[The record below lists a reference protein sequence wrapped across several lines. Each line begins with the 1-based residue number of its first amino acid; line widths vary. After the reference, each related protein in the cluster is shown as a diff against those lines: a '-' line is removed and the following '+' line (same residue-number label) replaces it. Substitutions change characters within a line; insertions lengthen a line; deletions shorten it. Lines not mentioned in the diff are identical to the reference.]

1 MDMKKLKKLW
11 DLCGMQLLLILFGA
25 ILLLFPDSAV
35 ALVTKLIAWILVLV
49 GGVMIFKS
57 LSRHEDVK
65 KWIMPA
71 LGALA
76 GGYMLANPLVVS
88 NLIGRILGVLLIIQ
102 GMNDLRKSRYQS
114 AKVLGGLTFGA
125 GLVLMLIPRALVN
138 TLLALVGLVLIVIGV
153 INCADKLRHGG
164 RLEEGSDPN
173 IIDAEP

>member
-1 MDMKKLKKLW
+1 MDTKKLKKLW

-35 ALVTKLIAWILVLV
+35 ALVTKVIAWILVLV
-49 GGVMIFKS
+49 GAVMIIKS

-71 LGALA
+71 LGVLV

-88 NLIGRILGVLLIIQ
+88 NLIGRILGVLLMIY
-102 GMNDLRKSRYQS
+102 GLNDLRKSRYQS

-153 INCADKLRHGG
+153 ISCADKLRHSG